1 MVYQEN
7 KESLEKFNRE
17 IFPLLQSFETKRKKI
32 LYRMIVVE
40 IVLAVILILYM
51 TNFNA
56 VSEFFLKFT
65 AGWFVTLKILI
76 AIAGFW
82 VLFYPFQ
89 AGIDFKRKLKEAI
102 IPKIIEKF
110 EPMEYFNQRSIFSDE
125 ELSKSTLFSRFNTAY
140 PDDSFSGTHNGVK
153 FRISETALELRGRD
167 NGISVFKGVVISF
180 ASNKKI
186 KAKTIVVTSSEAG
199 FMNRLPL
206 VLFAFISAPVIV
218 VLFSFKESF
227 LNSKALELLIP
238 ALVFAL
244 ILAAICSM
252 ALIFNNKKKTDVFN
266 TNKKEIRLEDPKFAR
281 QFKVYSEDE
290 VEARYLI
297 APAFMERFLN
307 LTTSFGTQKSKCAFF
322 DNRIMFAISTRRNL
336 FEFGSLYAP
345 VTNLNNVGFFR
356 ELMSI
361 LDMIDYFKLD
371 EKTGL

>member
-1 MVYQEN
+1 M
-7 KESLEKFNRE
+7 K
-17 IFPLLQSFETKRKKI
+17 T
-32 LYRMIVVE
+32 
-40 IVLAVILILYM
+40 
-51 TNFNA
+51 TN
-56 VSEFFLKFT
+56 
-65 AGWFVTLKILI
+65 
-76 AIAGFW
+76 
-82 VLFYPFQ
+82 
-89 AGIDFKRKLKEAI
+89 
-102 IPKIIEKF
+102 
-110 EPMEYFNQRSIFSDE
+110 M
-125 ELSKSTLFSRFNTAY
+125 
-140 PDDSFSGTHNGVK
+140 
-153 FRISETALELRGRD
+153 
-167 NGISVFKGVVISF
+167 
-180 ASNKKI
+180 KI

-227 LNSKALELLIP
+227 LKSKALELLIP

-252 ALIFNNKKKTDVFN
+252 VLIFNNKKKTDVFN